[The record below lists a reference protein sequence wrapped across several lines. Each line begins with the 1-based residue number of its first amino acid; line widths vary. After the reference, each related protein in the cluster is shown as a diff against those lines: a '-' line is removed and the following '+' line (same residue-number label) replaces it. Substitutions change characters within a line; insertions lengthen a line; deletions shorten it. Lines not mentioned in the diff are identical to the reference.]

1 MILMFILM
9 FLPLLELPLL
19 LLLPLHVFIPVYVAS
34 FPLTFWIYWLMKRNR
49 KRPVKTGRESF
60 LGRELEIRSV
70 ARKGPGN
77 IYTVRT
83 EGEWWDAWSDE
94 DLRPGEKVVIT
105 ACRGN
110 RLIIRRKKTHDRTVV
125 KDKTL

>member
-1 MILMFILM
+1 MILMFVLM

-19 LLLPLHVFIPVYVAS
+19 LLLPLHVFIPVYVLS

-49 KRPVKTGRESF
+49 KRPVTTGRESL
-60 LGRELEIRSV
+60 LGRELEILSA
-70 ARKGPGN
+70 ARRGPGN
-77 IYTVRT
+77 LSTVRT

-94 DLRPGEKVVIT
+94 DLRPGDKVTVT

-110 RLIIRRKKTHDRTVV
+110 RLIVRKKIIQDRTEIEE
-125 KDKTL
+125 KIL